1 MSTASEI
8 SICSNALQ
16 RLGADP
22 IASFQEN
29 SRFAGPSSNIW
40 PTVRNMVLR
49 AHPWN
54 CATKRVILAP
64 LAETP
69 AFDYGYQFNL
79 PTDWLKTV
87 QVGRRNCPLTYQQE
101 GRRILACTNA
111 LPLVYIWENTNPG
124 TWDDSMVEA
133 AELLQAAAMAYLVTS
148 STSLRDSYNQEG
160 QFKLKVAKAIDGQ
173 DQPPEEFGD
182 SVLTMARF

>member
-1 MSTASEI
+1 MSTASEV
-8 SICSNALQ
+8 SICSNALV

-22 IASFQEN
+22 ISSFTEPKK
-29 SRFAGPSSNIW
+29 FAGACANVW
-40 PTVRNMVLR
+40 PTVRNMLLR

-64 LAETP
+64 LVEPP

-79 PTDWLKTV
+79 PTDWLKTI
-87 QVGRRNCPLTYQQE
+87 QIGRRGCPLDFQQE
-101 GRRILACTNA
+101 GRRVLANASA

-133 AELLQAAAMAYLVTS
+133 AEMLMSAALAYTVTS
-148 STSLRDSYNQEG
+148 STSLRDSLNQEG
-160 QFKLKVAKAIDGQ
+160 QYKLKIAKANDGQ
-173 DQPPEEFGD
+173 DTPPEEFND
-182 SVLTMARF
+182 SALTMARF

>member
-29 SRFAGPSSNIW
+29 SRFAGRCANIW

-64 LAETP
+64 LVEIP

-79 PTDWLKTV
+79 PMDWLKTV

-101 GRRILACTNA
+101 GRRILACVNA
-111 LPLVYIWENTNPG
+111 LPW
-124 TWDDSMVEA
+124 
-133 AELLQAAAMAYLVTS
+133 
-148 STSLRDSYNQEG
+148 STSGRT
-160 QFKLKVAKAIDGQ
+160 AIRALGTIPWSRRQ
-173 DQPPEEFGD
+173 RSSWLAPWPI
-182 SVLTMARF
+182 R